1 MNKGIE
7 NILKNTPLPAAGL
20 AFGVTGLGSLFSEFG
35 QGMWAKPLFG
45 VLGFALLLIPLLKII
60 YFPNAAKENLK
71 NPIQAAVVPVIFGV
85 FMLDAGFLSDTLP
98 ISALTLWLLSVVM
111 MTLYSAWFIWRFLI
125 HFQLKQVFAA
135 FFIPFVGFAIL
146 VMTSHN
152 LAQTFTMIVPLRTFL
167 FNFASI
173 GFVAML
179 AIISWRYLTLPAS
192 EDAAK
197 PVFAIYTAPLAVLI
211 VSYVRLPIEHSTT
224 NLTIALLISQGL
236 FFMVL
241 SQVPTFL
248 KNGFYPS
255 YAALT
260 FPFIITANSLWES
273 LPIFEHSP
281 LIQSLAWLESLFA
294 VVMTLFVLYKYI
306 GFFRKTAKGI

>member
-1 MNKGIE
+1 MNTGLS

-35 QGMWAKPLFG
+35 QGAWAKPLFG
-45 VLGFALLLIPLLKII
+45 VLGFALLLIPLLKIV

-85 FMLDAGFLSDTLP
+85 FMLDAGFLSDSLP
-98 ISALTLWLLSVVM
+98 IFALALWSLSALM
-111 MTLYSAWFIWRFLI
+111 MTLYSAWFIWKFLL

-146 VMTSHN
+146 VMTSHH
-152 LAQTFTMIVPLRTFL
+152 LAQTFPVIMPLRTFL
-167 FNFASI
+167 FDFASV

-179 AIISWRYLTLPAS
+179 AIISWRYLTLPVG
-192 EDAAK
+192 ENAAK
-197 PVFAIYTAPLAVLI
+197 PVFAIYSAPLAVLI
-211 VSYVRLPIEHSTT
+211 VSYIRLPVEHAVT
-224 NLTIALLISQGL
+224 NLTIALLISQAL

-260 FPFIITANSLWES
+260 FPFIITASSLWES
-273 LPIFEHSP
+273 LPLFNHAP
-281 LIQSLAWLESLFA
+281 LLQVLAWLESLFA
-294 VVMTLFVLYKYI
+294 IVMTLFVFYQYLRY
-306 GFFRKTAKGI
+306 FRKTAKDV

>member
-20 AFGVTGLGSLFSEFG
+20 AFGLTGLGSLLSTVG
-35 QGMWAKPLFG
+35 QGIWAKPLFAILG
-45 VLGFALLLIPLLKII
+45 LVVLMIPLLKIV

-85 FMLDAGFLSDTLP
+85 FMLDAGFLSTSTPFFAFSLW
-98 ISALTLWLLSVVM
+98 ILSAVM
-111 MTLYSAWFIWRFLI
+111 MSIYSAWFIWKFLI
-125 HFQLKQVFAA
+125 YFQLKHIFAA

-146 VMTSHN
+146 VMTSHH
-152 LAQTFTMIVPLRTFL
+152 LAQTFPVIVPLREFL
-167 FNFASI
+167 FDFASV

-179 AIISWRYLTLPAS
+179 AIISWRYLTLPVG
-192 EDAAK
+192 ENAAK

-211 VSYVRLPIEHSTT
+211 VSYIRLPIEHSTT
-224 NLTIALLISQGL
+224 NLTIALLISQAL
-236 FFMVL
+236 FFMVV

-248 KNGFYPS
+248 KNGFFPS

-273 LPIFEHSP
+273 LPMLNHSP
-281 LIQSLAWLESLFA
+281 LVQSLAWLETIFA
-294 VVMTLFVLYKYI
+294 VVITLFVFYKYI
-306 GFFRKTAKGI
+306 GFFRKTAKGV